1 MRQQGQA
8 LPEQL
13 PLAEHRTQVWPP
25 GTEPTQH
32 GDTGPLGTGQAP
44 PTGAELIWLLAW
56 KSSCCCHAPLGQH
69 RQPSLCLCMLGFVP
83 EFQLP
88 VQLHHDCQSR
98 AGATT
103 HQHPVRVSTAG
114 SGKGAVGQNPV
125 LWWEGFPAPHPGSS
139 CGPARAGVLLFSQR
153 WGRQVQLEVLVLED
167 AAGGRVPLGNTEQPV
182 LVTAA
187 VAPARQLRQE
197 SQLQGKPLCHPGTF
211 LQGTES
217 PGHHCVPAAAREAL
231 S

>member
-125 LWWEGFPAPHPGSS
+125 LWWEGFPASCSWEQLWPSQGRSATLQPAAGASGAAGSS
-139 CGPARAGVLLFSQR
+139 RSGRRCWWPGP
-153 WGRQVQLEVLVLED
+153 
-167 AAGGRVPLGNTEQPV
+167 P
-182 LVTAA
+182 
-187 VAPARQLRQE
+187 
-197 SQLQGKPLCHPGTF
+197 GKH
-211 LQGTES
+211 
-217 PGHHCVPAAAREAL
+217 
-231 S
+231 